1 MRMQINQIKAGYAAI
16 VLAALTGS
24 PVLAH
29 HSSAAYD
36 LSKSLTIDAT
46 VASVVFT
53 NPHVML
59 HFDAKT
65 ESGEIQHWAI
75 ETNNPSVMRRAGW
88 TKETLKAGDKVTI
101 TFHPAINGATTGY
114 IRNNDGKIMFN
125 GRQLHFDVN
134 NPGANDY

>member
-1 MRMQINQIKAGYAAI
+1 MRRQIQVYCAAV
-16 VLAALTGS
+16 VLAVLTGS
-24 PVLAH
+24 PLLAH
-29 HSSAAYD
+29 HSSSAYD
-36 LSKSLTIDAT
+36 LSKSLTLDVT

-65 ESGEIQHWAI
+65 ERGEIQHWAI

-88 TKETLKAGDKVTI
+88 TKDTLKAGDKLTI
-101 TFHPAINGATTGY
+101 TFHPAINGTTNGY

-125 GRQLHFDVN
+125 GRQLKFDVN
-134 NPGANDY
+134 APEQY

>member
-1 MRMQINQIKAGYAAI
+1 MRSQIQVCSAAV
-16 VLAALTGS
+16 VLAVLTGS
-24 PVLAH
+24 LLLAH
-29 HSSAAYD
+29 HSSSAYD
-36 LSKSLTIDAT
+36 LSKSLTLDVT
-46 VASVVFT
+46 VASVAFT

-88 TKETLKAGDKVTI
+88 TKDTLKAGDKLTI
-101 TFHPAINGATTGY
+101 TFHPAINGTTNGY

-125 GRQLHFDVN
+125 GRQLKFDVN
-134 NPGANDY
+134 APEQY

>member
-1 MRMQINQIKAGYAAI
+1 MRRQIQVYCAAV
-16 VLAALTGS
+16 VLAVLTGS
-24 PVLAH
+24 PLLAH
-29 HSSAAYD
+29 HSSSAYD
-36 LSKSLTIDAT
+36 LSKSLTLDVT

-59 HFDAKT
+59 HFDART

-88 TKETLKAGDKVTI
+88 TKDTLKAGDKLTI
-101 TFHPAINGATTGY
+101 TFHPAINGTTNGY

-125 GRQLHFDVN
+125 GRQLKFDVN
-134 NPGANDY
+134 APEQY

>member
-1 MRMQINQIKAGYAAI
+1 MRRQIQVYCAAV
-16 VLAALTGS
+16 VLAVLTGS
-24 PVLAH
+24 PLLAH
-29 HSSAAYD
+29 HSSSAYD
-36 LSKSLTIDAT
+36 LSKSLTLDVT

-88 TKETLKAGDKVTI
+88 TKDTLKAGDKLTI
-101 TFHPAINGATTGY
+101 TFHPAVNGTTNGY

-125 GRQLHFDVN
+125 GRQLKFDVN
-134 NPGANDY
+134 APEQY

>member
-1 MRMQINQIKAGYAAI
+1 MRRQIQVYCAAV
-16 VLAALTGS
+16 VLAVLTGS
-24 PVLAH
+24 PLVAH
-29 HSSAAYD
+29 HSSSAYD
-36 LSKSLTIDAT
+36 LSKSLTLDVT

-65 ESGEIQHWAI
+65 ERGEIQHWAI

-88 TKETLKAGDKVTI
+88 TKDTLKAGDKLTI
-101 TFHPAINGATTGY
+101 TFHPAINGTTNGY

-125 GRQLHFDVN
+125 GRQLKFDVN
-134 NPGANDY
+134 APEQY

>member
-1 MRMQINQIKAGYAAI
+1 MRRQIQVCCAAV
-16 VLAALTGS
+16 VLAVLTGS
-24 PVLAH
+24 PLLAH
-29 HSSAAYD
+29 HSSSAYD
-36 LSKSLTIDAT
+36 LSKSLTLDVT

-65 ESGEIQHWAI
+65 DSGEVQHWAI

-88 TKETLKAGDKVTI
+88 TKDTLKAGDKLTI
-101 TFHPAINGATTGY
+101 TFHPAINGTTNGY

-125 GRQLHFDVN
+125 GRQLKFDVN
-134 NPGANDY
+134 APEQY

>member
-1 MRMQINQIKAGYAAI
+1 MRRQIQVCCAA
-16 VLAALTGS
+16 VALAVVTGS
-24 PVLAH
+24 PLSAH
-29 HSSAAYD
+29 HSSSAYD
-36 LSKSLTIDAT
+36 LSKSLTLDVT

-88 TKETLKAGDKVTI
+88 TKDTLKAGDKLTI
-101 TFHPAINGATTGY
+101 TFHPAINGTTNGY

-125 GRQLHFDVN
+125 GRQLKFDVN
-134 NPGANDY
+134 APEQY